1 MHRKDR
7 KHPTAIREYLDEVY
21 REPFTGNKDGRS
33 YTINGP
39 WQSHTKR
46 FLRHKTMIQAAR
58 LVFGFGGIFDQDEA
72 ERILENQADSLST
85 GTELTAVVVS
95 SEASPDARRM
105 ATKLIARAEGSNA
118 WQAAIDYAGERFKG
132 ADLAYVTAEINR
144 AKLERQPALT
154 AEHATVDTPTAEA
167 QA

>member
-1 MHRKDR
+1 M
-7 KHPTAIREYLDEVY
+7 
-21 REPFTGNKDGRS
+21 
-33 YTINGP
+33 
-39 WQSHTKR
+39 
-46 FLRHKTMIQAAR
+46 
-58 LVFGFGGIFDQDEA
+58 
-72 ERILENQADSLST
+72 ENQAETLST
-85 GTELTAVVVS
+85 GTELTAVVVGG
-95 SEASPDARRM
+95 EASPDARRM